1 MQASYFRYI
10 FLMLNLAQGDE
21 KGCIINTEDSFR
33 N

>member
-1 MQASYFRYI
+1 MQASYFGCI

-21 KGCIINTEDSFR
+21 KGCSISTEDSLR